1 MDQKQIASLEH
12 KIKKKYGNIA
22 GIIALK
28 NNHVVYENYFNQCS
42 ENDPIHIFSVTKSIV
57 SMLFGIALD
66 KGCIKNL
73 DEKVMDFFPN
83 DQIKKTEK
91 TIQHITIRNL
101 LTMTAPYK
109 HRFNPYPKYF
119 SSEDWVMSSLDF
131 LGGHG
136 KIGNFRYA
144 PIIGI
149 DILSGILINTTGKSV
164 LEFAQDNLFDP
175 LGISVD
181 KNIYFRTKEEQLD
194 FYKSKGANGW
204 VADPNGTNTAGW
216 GLSLTTTDMAKLGQL
231 YLNEG
236 YWESRQIISRNWI
249 AESTQVQSVWKARHL
264 KYGYLWWIINEA
276 EHSYAALG
284 DGGNAI
290 YVNPKDR
297 IVVAVSSLFVPGVK
311 DRIDFIKREIEPLL
325 LVQKGG

>member
-1 MDQKQIASLEH
+1 MSP
-12 KIKKKYGNIA
+12 KKYGW
-22 GIIALK
+22 G
-28 NNHVVYENYFNQCS
+28 H
-42 ENDPIHIFSVTKSIV
+42 
-57 SMLFGIALD
+57 
-66 KGCIKNL
+66 
-73 DEKVMDFFPN
+73 FPN
-83 DQIKKTEK
+83 YQIKKGGK

-119 SSEDWVMSSLDF
+119 SSEDWVISSLDF
-131 LGGHG
+131 LGGRG
-136 KIGNFRYA
+136 KIGDFRYA

-164 LEFAQDNLFDP
+164 LEFAQDNLFYP
-175 LGISVD
+175 LGISVE
-181 KNIYFRTKEEQLD
+181 KNIYFQNKEEQLD

-216 GLSLTTTDMAKLGQL
+216 GLSLTTMDMAKLGQL

-236 YWESRQIISRNWI
+236 YWNGRQIISDKWI
-249 AESTQVQSVWKARHL
+249 IESTQVQSVWKARHL
-264 KYGYLWWIINEA
+264 KYGYLWWVIDEA

-290 YVNPKDR
+290 YVNPKNK
-297 IVVAVSSLFVPGVK
+297 IVVSISSLFVPRVK
-311 DRIDFIKREIEPLL
+311 DRIDFIKREIEPLFI
-325 LVQKGG
+325 

>member
-1 MDQKQIASLEH
+1 MEQKQIASLEN
-12 KIKKKYGNIA
+12 KIKRESGNIA
-22 GIIALK
+22 GIIVFK
-28 NNHVVYENYFNQCS
+28 DDNVVYENYFNQCS
-42 ENDPIHIFSVTKSIV
+42 ENDPIHIFSVTKSVV
-57 SMLFGIALD
+57 SMLFGIALG
-66 KGCIKNL
+66 KGCIINL
-73 DEKVMDFFPN
+73 DEKVIDFFPN
-83 DQIKKTEK
+83 YQIKKGGK

-119 SSEDWVMSSLDF
+119 SSEDWVISSLDF
-131 LGGHG
+131 LGGRG
-136 KIGNFRYA
+136 KIGDFRYA

-164 LEFAQDNLFDP
+164 LEFAQDNLFYP
-175 LGISVD
+175 LGISVE
-181 KNIYFRTKEEQLD
+181 KNIYFQNKEEQLD

-216 GLSLTTTDMAKLGQL
+216 GLSLTTMDMAKLGQL

-236 YWESRQIISRNWI
+236 YWNSRQIISDKWI
-249 AESTQVQSVWKARHL
+249 VESTQVQSVWKARHL
-264 KYGYLWWIINEA
+264 KYGYLWWVIDEA

-290 YVNPKDR
+290 YVNPKNK
-297 IVVAVSSLFVPGVK
+297 IVVAVSSLFVPRVK
-311 DRIDFIKREIEPLL
+311 DRIDFIKREIEPLFL
-325 LVQKGG
+325 

>member
-1 MDQKQIASLEH
+1 MEQKQIASLER
-12 KIKKKYGNIA
+12 KIEKEYGNIA
-22 GIIALK
+22 GIIVLK
-28 NNHVVYENYFNQCS
+28 DDNVVYKKYFNQCS

-73 DEKVMDFFPN
+73 DEKVIGFFPN
-83 DQIKKTEK
+83 YQIKKREK

-109 HRFNPYPKYF
+109 YRFNPYPKYF

-131 LGGHG
+131 LGGRG
-136 KIGNFRYA
+136 KIGNFKYA

-149 DILSGILINTTGKSV
+149 DILSGVLINTTGKSV
-164 LEFAQDNLFDP
+164 LEFAQDNLFYP
-175 LGISVD
+175 LGIFVD
-181 KNIYFRTKEEQLD
+181 KNIYFQNKQEQLD

-204 VADPNGTNTAGW
+204 VADLKGTNTASW
-216 GLSLTTTDMAKLGQL
+216 GLSLTTMNMAKLGQL

-236 YWESRQIISRNWI
+236 YWNGRQIISGKWI

-264 KYGYLWWIINEA
+264 KYGYLWWVIDEA

-311 DRIDFIKREIEPLL
+311 DRIDFIKREMEPLF
-325 LVQKGG
+325 K

>member
-1 MDQKQIASLEH
+1 MKQIVSLEN
-12 KIKKKYGNIA
+12 KIKKEYGNIA
-22 GIIALK
+22 GIMVLK
-28 NNHVVYENYFNQCS
+28 DDHAVYENYFNQCS
-42 ENDPIHIFSVTKSIV
+42 EKDPIHIFSVTKSII

-73 DEKVMDFFPN
+73 DEKVIDFFP
-83 DQIKKTEK
+83 DYQIRKGEK

-109 HRFNPYPKYF
+109 YRFTPYQKYF
-119 SSEDWVMSSLDF
+119 SSEDWVKSSLDL
-131 LGGHG
+131 LGGSG
-136 KIGNFRYA
+136 TIGNFRYA
-144 PIIGI
+144 PVIGI
-149 DILSGILINTTGKSV
+149 DILSGILINTTGESV
-164 LEFAQDNLFDP
+164 LKFAQDNLFSP

-181 KNIYFRTKEEQLD
+181 KNIYFQSKEEQLD

-216 GLSLTTTDMAKLGQL
+216 GLSLTTMDMAKLGQL

-236 YWESRQIISRNWI
+236 YGNGRQIISGKWI
-249 AESTQVQSVWKARHL
+249 AESTQVQSVWKARRL
-264 KYGYLWWIINEA
+264 KYGYLWWVIDDA
-276 EHSYAALG
+276 GHSYAALG

-297 IVVAVSSLFVPGVK
+297 IVVAVSSLFVPRVK
-311 DRIDFIKREIEPLL
+311 DRVDFIKSEIEPLF
-325 LVQKGG
+325 K